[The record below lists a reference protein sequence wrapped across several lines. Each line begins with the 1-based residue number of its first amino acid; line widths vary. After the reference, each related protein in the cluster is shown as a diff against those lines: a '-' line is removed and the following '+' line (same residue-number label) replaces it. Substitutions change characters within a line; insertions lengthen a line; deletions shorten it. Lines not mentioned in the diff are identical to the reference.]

1 MRAAARWVVA
11 GAGLLLVVLAA
22 GTASRAH
29 GEGEAAPA
37 QPPGVRAAREAAA
50 RFPLPSHELGFQF
63 VGTGTRP
70 DGAEVELTVR
80 VEPAEEAGLPA
91 WKLTEVWGAKGG
103 GASARRMVESLVAQD
118 LTPLRGGTYEDGTA
132 RPQRLEW
139 LAGERV
145 LALRLSGT
153 GSDGK
158 PAREARSAWFAG
170 QPMVEVASLLLWAR
184 LAPRAP
190 AVVQVDFGAPSWN
203 RLGGPV
209 QGFQGLTVEGG
220 AGPEFRVAQPGS
232 SEVQQV
238 ATHAWTARSADGQ
251 KVLQALVDAA
261 DGRPRMLSVYG
272 STYVGQA
279 LPL

>member
-1 MRAAARWVVA
+1 MRAAARWGVTA
-11 GAGLLLVVLAA
+11 GCLALLAVAA
-22 GTASRAH
+22 GGARSAR
-29 GEGEAAPA
+29 GEGEAPA
-37 QPPGVRAAREAAA
+37 ALPPGVRAAREAVA
-50 RFPLPSHELGFQF
+50 RFPVPSRELGFQF
-63 VGTGTRP
+63 VAAGTRP
-70 DGAEVELTVR
+70 DGAEVEITVR

-153 GSDGK
+153 GGDGQ

-170 QPMVEVASLLLWAR
+170 QPMVEAASLLLWAR

-190 AVVQVDFGAPSWN
+190 AVLQVDFCAPSWN
-203 RLGGPV
+203 RLGSPV
-209 QGFQGLTVEGG
+209 QAFQGLTLEGG

-232 SEVQQV
+232 QEVQRV
-238 ATHAWTARSADGQ
+238 ATQAWTARSADGQ
-251 KVLQALVDAA
+251 KVLQVLVDAA
-261 DGRPRMLSVYG
+261 DGRPRMLAVYG